1 MEQLTYERLKDNL
14 IRLKMAHS
22 VEILDTVLARAEEEK
37 MSYLALLDRIMEEEV
52 SAREGRRIV
61 TAMRLASL
69 PQAKTI
75 EEYDFTFH
83 PHLDK
88 RTVMDLFD
96 LTFLAKKENI
106 VFLGPPGVGKT
117 HLAIALAVKACSHGF
132 KVYFTTMKTLI
143 EKLKESKSALKPY
156 LNSSLVIVD
165 EAGYLPIT
173 TEEAHLFF
181 QFVSYRYEKSST
193 IITSNKS
200 FADWQELFNDPVIA
214 SAILDRLLHH
224 CRVVNI
230 KGHSYRLQ
238 GRNITKKEGGAPMP
252 PPIMEQS

>member
-22 VEILDTVLARAEEEK
+22 AEILDTVLARAEEEK
-37 MSYLALLDRIMEEEV
+37 MSYLTLLDRILEEEV

-69 PQAKTI
+69 PHAKTI

-88 RTVMDLFD
+88 RMVMDLFD

-143 EKLKESKSALKPY
+143 EKLKESKSALRPY
-156 LNSSLVIVD
+156 LNASLVIVD

-200 FADWQELFNDPVIA
+200 FADWQELFNDPVIFT
-214 SAILDRLLHH
+214 L
-224 CRVVNI
+224 
-230 KGHSYRLQ
+230 
-238 GRNITKKEGGAPMP
+238 P
-252 PPIMEQS
+252 